1 MEQKKETIEILK
13 DLWRYEHSEYPEK
26 DIRKALDI
34 AIKALQ
40 QELVL
45 DKIREEIEQAY
56 CKVEDDYDKGRNY
69 GLHIAKQIIDNY
81 KLESEG

>member
-1 MEQKKETIEILK
+1 MDQKKETIEILK
-13 DLWRYEHSEYPEK
+13 DLWRYEHSEYSEK

-34 AIKALQ
+34 AIKAL
-40 QELVL
+40 EREPVL

-56 CKVEDDYDKGRNY
+56 CIVRDDYDKGRNY
-69 GLHIAKQIIDNY
+69 GVYMAIQIIDKY